1 MVVIIPSL
9 LLPKVLSMFRKPQR
23 SWSRPIAGRR
33 MFRKSG
39 RMRSSHLA
47 AIVLPD
53 RDAAMSG
60 YRLLQHHGIS
70 PEHIAIVGYGYNTPE
85 QVGILRPLD
94 HGIQFANRTVVHGW
108 GFGFAVG
115 LVFVVVILLGG
126 IPMTGQLL
134 IIIPL
139 LGITFGFLS
148 AMAGSIVGFCGEGY
162 FSGLCRF
169 QLRQGRYLIMIEGTE
184 KLVIRGQ
191 DILGEFW
198 SLKI

>member
-126 IPMTGQLL
+126 IPMTGQAVDYHSPTGHNVWFSVSYCRQYCWVLWRGL
-134 IIIPL
+134 FFWVMP
-139 LGITFGFLS
+139 F
-148 AMAGSIVGFCGEGY
+148 SIKTGAV
-162 FSGLCRF
+162 LNH
-169 QLRQGRYLIMIEGTE
+169 
-184 KLVIRGQ
+184 
-191 DILGEFW
+191 D
-198 SLKI
+198 

>member
-1 MVVIIPSL
+1 
-9 LLPKVLSMFRKPQR
+9 
-23 SWSRPIAGRR
+23 
-33 MFRKSG
+33 
-39 RMRSSHLA
+39 MRSSHLA

-148 AMAGSIVGFCGEGY
+148 AIAGSIVRVLWRGLFFWVMP
-162 FSGLCRF
+162 FSIKTGAVLNH
-169 QLRQGRYLIMIEGTE
+169 
-184 KLVIRGQ
+184 
-191 DILGEFW
+191 D
-198 SLKI
+198 